1 MKKLNKCEIQ
11 AVNGGLAFI
20 PAAIYVARGAVAL
33 YGLFEAGRYA
43 ATVAYSKN

>member
-1 MKKLNKCEIQ
+1 MKELNTSEIKS
-11 AVNGGLAFI
+11 VNGGIAFI
-20 PAAIYVARGAVAL
+20 PAAIYAARGAVAL